1 MIVRA
6 VLCKEFGPP
15 GSLVMEDVAEP
26 ELDRGQVRIAVR
38 ACGVNFPDL
47 LMIAG
52 KYQQQ
57 PPMPFSP
64 GAELAGEVVEIASD
78 VADIKQGQRVIAVTG
93 FGGMAEQICVH
104 AQKVVPLPD
113 AIDYVP
119 AAAFLLA
126 YGTAYHALKQRAQL
140 QAGETLA
147 VLGAAGG
154 VGLAAV
160 EIGKLMG
167 ATVIAAASTTD
178 KLKLTAEYGA
188 DHLINYTDTSLK
200 DGIHEITA
208 GAGADVIYDPV
219 GGELFEQSLRA
230 VAWRGRVLVIGF
242 ASGQISKIPANLPL
256 LKGSSIVGV
265 FWGRF
270 TEEEPETNAE
280 NTAELFRL
288 LQDGKLKPHV
298 SETYPL
304 EKSALALEAL
314 AARRAKGKIVIKI

>member
-1 MIVRA
+1 MRA

-26 ELDRGQVRIAVR
+26 ELDRGQVRIAIR

-64 GAELAGEVVEIASD
+64 GAELAGDVIEIASD

-160 EIGKLMG
+160 EIGKLIG